1 MREMFK
7 RNGGEAFCYTYERT
21 LKPNETVIVKMPSV
35 SKMQR
40 SVNDIGWMCDSDQLK
55 LYGTLSAHYESESAM
70 WQEITPGDEINKTV
84 SALKIV
90 NGGEIC
96 RINIRA
102 ILC

>member
-1 MREMFK
+1 MADEFK
-7 RNGGEAFCYTYERT
+7 GSGGNTFCYTYERI
-21 LKPNETVIVKMPSV
+21 LKPNEIVIVKMPRITPN
-35 SKMQR
+35 KR

-84 SALKIV
+84 LALKIV